1 MLSKAMAQQQGATVM
16 MPMALGE
23 HRLAVDALAVL
34 EILGVQQW
42 VAIPNTP
49 PLLPGA
55 LAWRG
60 RAIGVFDL
68 GPALELPALRVP
80 NTRSRNVII
89 SVGEDTVALSVDRA
103 LEVCRIPNADIR
115 PVHVTSWVADSGL
128 PCRNEFEFE
137 GHMIPVLDLQSWVR
151 RKA

>member
-1 MLSKAMAQQQGATVM
+1 MLDRQAAIAL
-16 MPMALGE
+16 MPMALGQ

-68 GPALELPALRVP
+68 GPALDLPALQVP
-80 NTRSRNVII
+80 NTRGRNVIV
-89 SVGEDTVALSVDRA
+89 SVGDDTVALSVDRA
-103 LEVCRIPNADIR
+103 LEVYRVGGRDIR
-115 PVHVTSWVADSGL
+115 PIHALSWVADSGL
-128 PCRNEFEFE
+128 PCRGEVEHE
-137 GHMIPVLDLQSWVR
+137 GQMIAVLDLEGWSR
-151 RKA
+151 RKV

>member
-1 MLSKAMAQQQGATVM
+1 MSPPQAATVM

-23 HRLAVDALAVL
+23 HQLAIDALAVL

-49 PLLPGA
+49 QLLHGA

-68 GPALELPALRVP
+68 GPALELPPLRVP
-80 NTRSRNVII
+80 NTRSRNVIV
-89 SVGEDTVALSVDRA
+89 SAGDDTVALSVDRA
-103 LEVCRIPNADIR
+103 LEVCRIANVDIR
-115 PVHVTSWVADSGL
+115 PVHATSWVADSGL
-128 PCRNEFEFE
+128 LCRSEFEHQ
-137 GHMIPVLDLQSWVR
+137 GQIIPVLDLHGWAR

>member
-1 MLSKAMAQQQGATVM
+1 

-23 HRLAVDALAVL
+23 HRFAVDALAVL

-80 NTRSRNVII
+80 STRSRNVIV
-89 SVGEDTVALSVDRA
+89 SAGDDTVALSVDRA

-115 PVHVTSWVADSGL
+115 PVHATSWVADSGL
-128 PCRNEFEFE
+128 PCRSEFEFE
-137 GHMIPVLDLQSWVR
+137 GQMIAVLELESWAR
-151 RKA
+151 RKK

>member
-1 MLSKAMAQQQGATVM
+1 MPHREGSVVL

-80 NTRSRNVII
+80 NTRSRNVIV
-89 SVGEDTVALSVDRA
+89 SAGNDTVALSVDRA
-103 LEVCRIPNADIR
+103 LEVCRVASGDLR
-115 PVHVTSWVADSGL
+115 PIHATSWVADSGL
-128 PCRNEFEFE
+128 PCRSEFELQ
-137 GHMIPVLDLQSWVR
+137 GQMIAVLDLESWAG
-151 RKA
+151 KKSS

>member
-1 MLSKAMAQQQGATVM
+1 MLDEAMSHRGTNVL

-34 EILGVQQW
+34 EILGTQQW

-68 GPALELPALRVP
+68 GPALELPPLSVP
-80 NTRSRNVII
+80 NTRSRNLIVKA
-89 SVGEDTVALSVDRA
+89 GDDTVALSVDRA
-103 LEVCRIPNADIR
+103 LEVCRMADADLR
-115 PVHVTSWVADSGL
+115 PVHATSWVVDSGL
-128 PCRNEFEFE
+128 PCRAEFEFE
-137 GHMIPVLDLQSWVR
+137 GQMIALLDLDGWAR
-151 RKA
+151 RKS

>member
-1 MLSKAMAQQQGATVM
+1 M

-23 HRLAVDALAVL
+23 HRFAVDALAVL

-60 RAIGVFDL
+60 RAIGLFDL

-80 NTRSRNVII
+80 DTRGRNVIV
-89 SVGEDTVALSVDRA
+89 SAGDDTVALSVDRA
-103 LEVCRIPNADIR
+103 LEVCRVTHAELR
-115 PVHVTSWVADSGL
+115 PVHATSWVADSGL
-128 PCRNEFEFE
+128 PCRGEFEFE
-137 GHMIPVLDLQSWVR
+137 GQMIAVLELENW
-151 RKA
+151 RKR

>member
-1 MLSKAMAQQQGATVM
+1 M

-89 SVGEDTVALSVDRA
+89 SAGEDTVALSVDRA
-103 LEVCRIPNADIR
+103 LEVCRIPNTDIR
-115 PVHVTSWVADSGL
+115 PIHVTSWVADSGL
-128 PCRNEFEFE
+128 PCHNEFEFQ

>member
-1 MLSKAMAQQQGATVM
+1 MTQRQGTSVL

-80 NTRSRNVII
+80 NTRSRNVIV
-89 SVGEDTVALSVDRA
+89 SAGDDTVALSVDRA
-103 LEVCRIPNADIR
+103 LEVCRIQPADLR
-115 PVHVTSWVADSGL
+115 PIHVTSWVADSGL
-128 PCRNEFEFE
+128 PCRSEFEFE
-137 GHMIPVLDLQSWVR
+137 GQMIALLDLESWG
-151 RKA
+151 RKKP

>member
-1 MLSKAMAQQQGATVM
+1 MPYREGATVL

-80 NTRSRNVII
+80 NTRSRNVIV
-89 SVGEDTVALSVDRA
+89 SAGTDTLALSVDRA
-103 LEVCRIPNADIR
+103 LEVCRISNADIR
-115 PVHVTSWVADSGL
+115 PVHATSWVADSGL
-128 PCRNEFEFE
+128 PCRSEFEYE
-137 GHMIPVLDLQSWVR
+137 GLMIAVLELESWAR
-151 RKA
+151 RKPA

>member
-1 MLSKAMAQQQGATVM
+1 MSAPSISDRQGLIAL

-23 HRLAVDALAVL
+23 HRLAIDALAVL

-68 GPALELPALRVP
+68 GPALELPPLQVP
-80 NTRSRNVII
+80 NTRGRNVIV
-89 SVGEDTVALSVDRA
+89 SVGDDTVAISVDRA
-103 LEVCRIPNADIR
+103 LEVCRVASKDIR
-115 PVHVTSWVADSGL
+115 PIHAMTWIADSGL
-128 PCRNEFEFE
+128 PCRGEVEFD
-137 GHMIPVLDLQSWVR
+137 GRMIAVLELESWAR
-151 RKA
+151 RKP